1 MEIFSLEVSSLVVS
15 SLRVSSLGV
24 SSLEVFSLEFFSLF
38 LNNFP
43 ILSEVHEVSV
53 IVYSSQI
60 IFFEFRLQIEILF
73 SSEII

>member
-1 MEIFSLEVSSLVVS
+1 MEIFSLEISSLVVS
-15 SLRVSSLGV
+15 SLRV

>member
-1 MEIFSLEVSSLVVS
+1 V
-15 SLRVSSLGV
+15 V